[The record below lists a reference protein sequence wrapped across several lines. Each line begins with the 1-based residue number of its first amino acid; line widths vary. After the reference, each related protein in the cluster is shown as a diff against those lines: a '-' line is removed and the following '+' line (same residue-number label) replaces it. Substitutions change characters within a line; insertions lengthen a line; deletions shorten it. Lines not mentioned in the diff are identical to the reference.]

1 AEIDRPG
8 DDLLLPATRADGL
21 VVDAVAGDFLVF
33 GRPLGIDRV
42 GEGSARPRQVCGMR
56 RDARGSHHRQAGG
69 ASRQNPFEHVLNPL
83 WFAVSGESGDAPGRQ
98 EDMVEGGS
106 DSLMTGAAA
115 TSRPAYR
122 SGTSL
127 PTSRPACRSGTS
139 LPTSRPACRSGTSL
153 PTSRPACRSDSIG
166 TAGSA

>member
-1 AEIDRPG
+1 
-8 DDLLLPATRADGL
+8 
-21 VVDAVAGDFLVF
+21 
-33 GRPLGIDRV
+33 
-42 GEGSARPRQVCGMR
+42 MR

-115 TSRPAYR
+115 TSRPA
-122 SGTSL
+122 
-127 PTSRPACRSGTS
+127 CRSGTS

-166 TAGSA
+166 TAGSAGTLPCPISSQSCQQVLVQVEGGAAVAHAQVAAIGLGG

>member
-1 AEIDRPG
+1 
-8 DDLLLPATRADGL
+8 
-21 VVDAVAGDFLVF
+21 
-33 GRPLGIDRV
+33 
-42 GEGSARPRQVCGMR
+42 MR

-115 TSRPAYR
+115 TSRPA
-122 SGTSL
+122 
-127 PTSRPACRSGTS
+127 
-139 LPTSRPACRSGTSL
+139 CRSGTSL

-166 TAGSA
+166 TAGSAGTLPCPISSQSCQQVLVQVEGGAAVAHAQVAAIGLGGPGQLVVPPGEG